1 MIRPDSR
8 GAYPEIVG
16 AILAISRAKVMAL
29 VETVGGLASD
39 VGRKAT
45 VY

>member
-1 MIRPDSR
+1 
-8 GAYPEIVG
+8 
-16 AILAISRAKVMAL
+16 MAL